1 MKFQKKSFFI
11 TKVLLEIILYVIVGI
26 MGKKIK
32 KTAAK
37 TLSRQYIG

>member
-1 MKFQKKSFFI
+1 MKLQKKSFFI
-11 TKVLLEIILYVIVGI
+11 TKVLLVINLYVIVGI

-32 KTAAK
+32 NTATE